1 MKTRRQNIAQLLRR
15 AAVTT
20 VLAAAVIFSTV
31 LSAAAQENKEA
42 PAVTAGKALK
52 LSGATQFLA
61 AYWKDDVDS
70 FSVRRARFTL
80 SGELLKNLRYR
91 ATVDM
96 AKTPTLLDA
105 LVEFDALAGLSFR
118 AGQFLVPFSLESVT
132 SISDLDTINRS
143 QVVNALSPGR
153 DIGTQGRDVG
163 AAAFGQ
169 VSIVEYTV
177 GLVNGSGINKA
188 DANDQKDLSA
198 RVLARPLAGLAVGG
212 SLYRGDQR
220 AAAAE
225 TSVARNREGL
235 EVAFFRGP
243 ASLKAEYIHAK
254 DGDVSR
260 SGWYAQGGWFLIKD
274 TLQAI
279 VKFDSL
285 DRDRALA
292 GDRMDVLT
300 AGCTWFIAGRTKL
313 QVNFESHR
321 PESGS
326 GLASTY
332 GLLAQFQAAF

>member
-1 MKTRRQNIAQLLRR
+1 MRKQRRSIPLGG
-15 AAVTT
+15 AALA
-20 VLAAAVIFSTV
+20 VLATVALVFGAAHP
-31 LSAAAQENKEA
+31 AAAQEKTEA

-52 LSGATQFLA
+52 LSGATQIQA
-61 AYWKDDVDS
+61 AFWKDAVDS

-80 SGELLKNLRYR
+80 SGELVKNLRYR

-105 LVEFDALAGLSFR
+105 LVEVDVLTGLSVR
-118 AGQFLVPFSLESVT
+118 AGQFLVPFSLESLT
-132 SISDLDTINRS
+132 SVSDLDTVNRS
-143 QVVNALSPGR
+143 QVVDKLSPGR

-169 VSIVEYTV
+169 VSIFEYTV
-177 GLVNGSGINKA
+177 GVVNGSGINKA
-188 DANDQKDLSA
+188 DANDQKDLA
-198 RVLARPLAGLAVGG
+198 GRVLARPLSGLTVGA

-220 AAAAE
+220 PAAAE
-225 TSVARNREGL
+225 TSTARNREGL
-235 EVAFFRGP
+235 EVAFGRGP

-260 SGWYAQGGWFLIKD
+260 SGWYLQGGWFFLKD
-274 TLQAI
+274 KLLAV
-279 VKFDSL
+279 VKVDSL
-285 DRDRALA
+285 DFNRALA
-292 GDRMDVLT
+292 GDRTDVLT

-326 GLASTY
+326 GATSKY
-332 GLLAQFQAAF
+332 ALLAQFQAAF